1 MTLQVRA
8 PQLTVA
14 PSSFDYTVR
23 IGATSFTA
31 SLYITNTGEVPVTWN
46 LVENPAAAWL
56 SQSATTGVLNPGA
69 GAGATVT
76 LTFNP
81 AGLAE
86 ATYNTTLRITG
97 GSVERT
103 VPVTLRV
110 ANYRVYLPLVIR
122 N

>member
-1 MTLQVRA
+1 M
-8 PQLTVA
+8 
-14 PSSFDYTVR
+14 
-23 IGATSFTA
+23 
-31 SLYITNTGEVPVTWN
+31 PVTWN
-46 LVENPAAAWL
+46 LAENPAAQWL
-56 SQSATTGVLNPGA
+56 SPSAITGALEPGA
-69 GAGATVT
+69 DATVT